1 MSFEERLTKSL
12 PNYEEIL
19 TSEDLIEL
27 RNIFDSA
34 QVAYNRA
41 SNLLNKQLNNKVGLD
56 YTNDYEKAMAFGA
69 SEMSRFEERITE
81 IVLREKS
88 NEKEKL
94 SFKL

>member
-34 QVAYNRA
+34 
-41 SNLLNKQLNNKVGLD
+41 
-56 YTNDYEKAMAFGA
+56 
-69 SEMSRFEERITE
+69 
-81 IVLREKS
+81 
-88 NEKEKL
+88 
-94 SFKL
+94 